1 MKLLS
6 LLLLGTF
13 AWSASAQETP
23 LWLRRNAIS
32 PDGKSVAFTYK
43 GDIWVVSSEGGRALQ
58 VTSNPAYDTAPVW
71 TPDGKSIVFGSYREG
86 SMDIWRTSAEGGKPV
101 RLTDYPGNELPKAVR
116 ADGSVVFIANIQN
129 DVRYGGFPNEGQV
142 YTVGPD
148 GGLPQL
154 FTSLP
159 LQELSFRADGAILYE
174 DYKGYE
180 DPFRK
185 HHTSSVTRDV
195 WLWKD
200 GSFEKLSDFPGE
212 DRQPVWAPD
221 GRSFYYLSE
230 RGGKTLNVFRS
241 SVDRPGES
249 VQLTFAEKDP
259 VRYLSVAQDG
269 TLSYSQ
275 NGELYILREGQPAR
289 KLAIT
294 VARDENERDVVKS
307 TLTGGITALAVSPN
321 GKEVAVVI
329 RGDVFVT
336 ATDFS
341 TTRRI
346 TNTAS
351 QERGVSFSDDGRT
364 LYYAAERDG
373 HWGIWRTSLTDKKEQ
388 FFTYATETKEELFSD
403 PGETCFQ
410 PEVSPDGKWV
420 AYLRDRAELVV
431 KPTKGGKAKSLLKD
445 ANYSYNDGDQHFEWS
460 PDSHYLLTGY
470 QGGGRWNNADIAL
483 IDIHSG
489 ALTDLTESGYSD
501 GSFRWALGGKAM
513 TWMSDKNGFRSHGS
527 WGAEEDIYIMFFDGP
542 AMTGFLQDREDEAI
556 AKALSGKTEKQL
568 EKQEKKDSLDK
579 ENPKKLE
586 LLLEGR
592 EDRIRR
598 LTGSAGNYGDYY
610 LAKDGRTLY
619 YVGPTESGMALLAKD
634 LREGS
639 VKVLARNATGNIFPS
654 RDGAELYVANNRGIV
669 KVTLNNG
676 QTKQIS
682 FAGDFE
688 FKAKAER
695 EYIFEHVWK
704 QAQEKFYDP
713 GLHGVDWAYYHDN
726 YARFLPYIE
735 DDFSFADL
743 LSEMLGELNGSHTGA
758 RYRPNTGENIGRL
771 GILIDWN
778 HAGDGLRIAEVLP
791 GGVLNLADSE
801 IKAGDTVTA
810 IEGQKLTGSTS
821 WIKLLTGKA
830 GKKIRLTVRVGG
842 KEKDLVV
849 KPVASENDLLYRRWV
864 RQREEMVARLSGGRI
879 GYVHVEGMDSPSFRE
894 VYSKALG
901 KYRNCDALIVD
912 TRHNGGGWLH
922 DDLVTLFGGKLY
934 AEFRPRGQYMAP
946 EPYSKWTKPT
956 CVLVGEDNY
965 SDAHGFPYAYKA
977 LGLGKLIGAPVPGT
991 MTLVWWE
998 NQINSQ
1004 IVVGFP
1010 QVGTWSV
1017 QEGRY
1022 LENAQLEPDILV
1034 YNDPASLL
1042 EGKDPQ
1048 LEAAV
1053 REMLDQTA
1061 AK

>member
-373 HWGIWRTSLTDKKEQ
+373 HWGVWRTSLTDKKEQ
-388 FFTYATETKEELFSD
+388 FFTYATDFKEELFSD

-460 PDSHYLLTGY
+460 PDSRYLLTGY

-1053 REMLDQTA
+1053 REMLSQTA